1 MFDDSYDLTLENME
15 NFNFSMMQL
24 FVNTTAGYSW
34 TMQNAAL
41 DTTKLEEAVKNAEGK
56 ESAAEI
62 LKEVNALSFTATQ
75 SQVDEY
81 TAELNAIKEKKRGC
95 GGTVNAQSAI
105 ALILSLCAAG
115 YVLIRK
121 K

>member
-1 MFDDSYDLTLENME
+1 
-15 NFNFSMMQL
+15 MMQM

-41 DTTKLEEAVKNAEGK
+41 DTTKLEEAVKNAAGK
-56 ESAAEI
+56 ASAADI
-62 LKEVNALSFTATQ
+62 LREADGLSFSATQ

-81 TAELNAIKEKKRGC
+81 TAKLNAVKEKKRGC
-95 GGTVNAQSAI
+95 GGAVNAQSAI
-105 ALILSLCAAG
+105 ALILSLFAAG
-115 YVLIRK
+115 YVLIRNK